1 MILILLKFAVDT
13 AINHKL
19 HEYLFYCKVNK
30 MYKKNMYYLGIWPV
44 PGCTISVGGLD
55 VASEEIELDIEDPVM
70 VLLKSK
76 ISCAI
81 NLQSKSL
88 LKASSS
94 NNLK

>member
-1 MILILLKFAVDT
+1 
-13 AINHKL
+13 
-19 HEYLFYCKVNK
+19 
-30 MYKKNMYYLGIWPV
+30 MYYLGVWPV
-44 PGCTISVGGLD
+44 PGWTISVGGLD
-55 VASEEIELDIEDPVM
+55 ADSEETELDIEEPVK